1 MESGMSKRIL
11 LLSGGAEVG
20 KSLLIKRLAALVDL
34 ERKRGFFT
42 ESVYAEKKRIG
53 FTVNGFNGETCQVAS
68 IHYNDE
74 VRVGKYG
81 VDLVAL
87 NAMMHACLPG
97 TGSGY
102 VYFIDELGKLECLSD
117 YFCQCIDELLA
128 GTSTALISSPMKGL
142 ALLARVA
149 SHSDV
154 MQIKVSERNQAQIE
168 SLAAHWLLDRLKS
181 VVR

>member
-1 MESGMSKRIL
+1 MNKRIL
-11 LLSGGAEVG
+11 LLSGGAAVG
-20 KSLLIKRLAALVDL
+20 KSLLIKRLAARIDL

-53 FTVNGFNGETCQVAS
+53 FTVNGFNGETCQVAG
-68 IHYNDE
+68 IHYNNE

-81 VDLVAL
+81 VDLAAL
-87 NAMMHACLPG
+87 NAMIRTCLPDLD
-97 TGSGY
+97 SGY

-117 YFCQCIDELLA
+117 YFCRCIDELLA
-128 GTSTALISSPMKGL
+128 GTSIAIISSPVKGS

-168 SLAAHWLLDRLKS
+168 SLATHWLLERLKS
-181 VVR
+181 VAQ